1 MKIAAI
7 FFGQPRFVNNHH
19 CFKTQEARIFSQG
32 DVDVFAHLW
41 EPDESGYKFSTWARM
56 YQCPSFKNDIEVFK
70 EKWQPKVLVTETQR
84 PFSNPKVFEIVK
96 DQFYMTSGWDAA
108 EHNFNIML
116 SHLYSL
122 EKSIEIF
129 ENHVKET
136 KTEYDFVVFLRT
148 DLCIWDFPKFTELE
162 KDYFFLSSIFAEEF
176 FPDKCFV
183 TNPKY
188 VKGLKTY
195 SYILDEENKETLKE
209 IKGDAEHFKRES
221 FLKHFS
227 KNNYKQ
233 VALPV
238 RIVRHDDDFG
248 EIW

>member
-7 FFGQPRFVNNHH
+7 FFGQPRFVNNQH
-19 CFKTQEARIFSQG
+19 CFKTQEAKIFSQG

-41 EPDESGYKFSTWARM
+41 EPNESGYKFSTWARM

-70 EKWQPKVLVTETQR
+70 EKWQPKVLVTESQR
-84 PFSNPKVFEIVK
+84 PFSNPKVFEAVK

-108 EHNFNIML
+108 EHNFNVML
-116 SHLYSL
+116 SHFYSL

-129 ENHVKET
+129 EKHVEET

-148 DLCIWDFPKFTELE
+148 DLCIWDFPKFADLE
-162 KDYFFLSSIFAEEF
+162 KDYFYFSSIFAEEF

-183 TNPKY
+183 TSPKY

-195 SYILDEENKETLKE
+195 SYLLDESNENSLKD

-221 FLKHFS
+221 FLKHFT

-233 VALPV
+233 VPLLV
-238 RIVRHDDDFG
+238 RIVRHDEDFG